1 LHRDERREGAARGSI
16 ELSPYGSAVNDRPS
30 VEDAIA
36 LAARAHKGQ
45 RYASPE
51 REPYIFHP
59 LRMMLSL
66 DDPHEQIVA
75 VLHDAIEDTELELR
89 HLVEVGY
96 PPEVVAAVDAVTHRP
111 DESYDDYI
119 ERVAGNELA
128 RRVKL
133 ADVRENLTNNLRL
146 PASPAN
152 AERIARYRRAHAR
165 LADSTSPPTG
175 PHSRGAA

>member
-1 LHRDERREGAARGSI
+1 MNSAT
-16 ELSPYGSAVNDRPS
+16 YGSAVDDRPS

-59 LRMMLSL
+59 LRLMLSL
-66 DDPHEQIVA
+66 DDPHERIVA
-75 VLHDAIEDTELELR
+75 VLHDAVEDTHLELR
-89 HLVEVGY
+89 HLVEAGY
-96 PPEVVAAVDAVTHRP
+96 PPRVVAAVDAVTHRP

-119 ERVAGNELA
+119 ERVADNEVA

-133 ADVRENLTNNLRL
+133 ADLRENLANNLRL
-146 PASPAN
+146 PASPAK
-152 AERIARYRRAHAR
+152 AERIERYRRALAR
-165 LADSTSPPTG
+165 LGDSTSPTTG
-175 PHSRGAA
+175 SDPWDAR